1 MCVCVHSLNCTMLC
15 DVHSRNGT
23 TVNESTSLFAYY
35 EEEINDPW
43 QRCNSTSFS
52 LSLESRE
59 VSLPFA
65 CIANDETKER
75 KSLRVGFFLLKT
87 QLYIYMK
94 HQVSASSH
102 FSVARWLCARCATG
116 SRNQHVHNISWPFM
130 CRPYLCVCVVIHNWT
145 FVRIYAMKY
154 VAGDLI
160 SFPFFFF
167 AFCTCEQCE
176 QVSTDQQQV
185 VMYSTNKE
193 REKKQ
198 RRSKNMISHKCAA
211 ANMLTF

>member
-1 MCVCVHSLNCTMLC
+1 MCVCGCVCAHSLNCMLC

-23 TVNESTSLFAYY
+23 TVNESTSLFAFY

-52 LSLESRE
+52 LESRE

-65 CIANDETKER
+65 CIANEETKER
-75 KSLRVGFFLLKT
+75 KSLRVGFFLLNSIIY
-87 QLYIYMK
+87 LYETPSQRI
-94 HQVSASSH
+94 VSLLGSTLI
-102 FSVARWLCARCATG
+102 VCLVCATG

-130 CRPYLCVCVVIHNWT
+130 SRPYLCVEVIHNWT

-176 QVSTDQQQV
+176 RVSTDQQQV
-185 VMYSTNKE
+185 VADVVDEQRT
-193 REKKQ
+193 R
-198 RRSKNMISHKCAA
+198 RRSKKKNMISHKCAA
-211 ANMLTF
+211 ANMLTL